1 MSHYLNIGHTQV
13 ECAAVGIMA
22 QDKLLSYF
30 RNKFFLICA
39 QTYNCYLFLLIT
51 WIN

>member
-30 RNKFFLICA
+30 RNKSFLFVRKHIIAISFF
-39 QTYNCYLFLLIT
+39 
-51 WIN
+51 